1 MIYTLTNRT
10 TRQTHSIDV
19 VTDTAARLAAEAFS
33 RETGGPIRV
42 TDDKGRVIARAV
54 RSAVTEATSA
64 TDCVA
69 ESADAAIAPAGF
81 TLAVFE
87 DIALSMIRA
96 GFAKGDLIE
105 AVNAAN
111 NRRVDEVAAATY
123 GRQA

>member
-10 TRQTHSIDV
+10 TRQTHEIDV

-33 RETGGPIRV
+33 RDTGGPIRV
-42 TDDKGRVIARAV
+42 TDDKGRVIARAI

-96 GFAKGDLIE
+96 GHGRTDLI
-105 AVNAAN
+105 AAAN
-111 NRRVDEVAAATY
+111 RASDRRTQEVAATTY

>member
-105 AVNAAN
+105 AVNKAN